1 MEVDSRLGRKFII
14 PRHFQLT
21 TSRGGRQRW
30 ESTAE
35 QVIFFNSRPLVE
47 VDSWTSLHLFL
58 AIFFNSRPLVEV
70 DQLHCEHYTDG
81 IFSTHD
87 LSWRSTRQLYIIPH
101 ILSFFNSR
109 PLVEIDF
116 VVKKYIFRK
125 NFSTHDLSWRST
137 IVKNL
142 KQQVEDFST
151 HDLSWRS
158 TFMPC
163 TPVSP
168 VIFNSR
174 PLVEVDS
181 QSQLYAYP
189 HKIFRLT
196 TSRGGRL
203 HSVTM
208 V

>member
-14 PRHFQLT
+14 PRPFQLT

-87 LSWRSTRQLYIIPH
+87 LSWRSTKTHHIITCNDFFSTHDLSWRSTVRKYVLCATCYFQLTTSRGDRQESFLTKQRRKLFNSRPLVEIDKTQCGH
-101 ILSFFNSR
+101 FTTNTFFNSR
-109 PLVEIDF
+109 PLVEID
-116 VVKKYIFRK
+116 
-125 NFSTHDLSWRST
+125 
-137 IVKNL
+137 
-142 KQQVEDFST
+142 
-151 HDLSWRS
+151 
-158 TFMPC
+158 P
-163 TPVSP
+163 P
-168 VIFNSR
+168 VIHNS
-174 PLVEVDS
+174 S
-181 QSQLYAYP
+181 HIKFFQ
-189 HKIFRLT
+189 LT
-196 TSRGGRL
+196 TSRGDRL
-203 HSVTM
+203 CG
-208 V
+208 

>member
-14 PRHFQLT
+14 PRPFQLT

-87 LSWRSTRQLYIIPH
+87 LSWRSTRKLLDKTTQKA
-101 ILSFFNSR
+101 F
-109 PLVEIDF
+109 
-116 VVKKYIFRK
+116 
-125 NFSTHDLSWRST
+125 
-137 IVKNL
+137 
-142 KQQVEDFST
+142 Q
-151 HDLSWRS
+151 
-158 TFMPC
+158 
-163 TPVSP
+163 
-168 VIFNSR
+168 
-174 PLVEVDS
+174 
-181 QSQLYAYP
+181 
-189 HKIFRLT
+189 LT
-196 TSRGGRL
+196 TSRGDRQNAMRAFYNKYIFQLTTSRGDRPA
-203 HSVTM
+203 SYT
-208 V
+208 

>member
-14 PRHFQLT
+14 PRPFQLT

-87 LSWRSTRQLYIIPH
+87 LSWRSTHTH
-101 ILSFFNSR
+101 IMQRLR
-109 PLVEIDF
+109 MI
-116 VVKKYIFRK
+116 
-125 NFSTHDLSWRST
+125 FSTHDLSWRST
-137 IVKNL
+137 RKL
-142 KQQVEDFST
+142 LDKTTQKAFQ
-151 HDLSWRS
+151 
-158 TFMPC
+158 
-163 TPVSP
+163 
-168 VIFNSR
+168 
-174 PLVEVDS
+174 
-181 QSQLYAYP
+181 
-189 HKIFRLT
+189 LT
-196 TSRGGRL
+196 TSRGDRPA
-203 HSVTM
+203 SYT
-208 V
+208 

>member
-14 PRHFQLT
+14 PRPFQLT

-87 LSWRSTRQLYIIPH
+87 LSWRSTKTHHIITCNDF
-101 ILSFFNSR
+101 FFNSR
-109 PLVEIDF
+109 PLVEIDCTEICF
-116 VVKKYIFRK
+116 MCDLL
-125 NFSTHDLSWRST
+125 FSTHDLSWRST
-137 IVKNL
+137 HTHIMQRL
-142 KQQVEDFST
+142 RMIFST

-158 TFMPC
+158 TRKLLDKTTQKAF
-163 TPVSP
+163 
-168 VIFNSR
+168 
-174 PLVEVDS
+174 
-181 QSQLYAYP
+181 Q
-189 HKIFRLT
+189 LT
-196 TSRGGRL
+196 TSRGDRPA
-203 HSVTM
+203 SYT
-208 V
+208 